1 MKLKNIIFLFFLSL
15 IFISSSL
22 PLNQTINLNE
32 PVISLVKDNF
42 DDLLNYNFLHIEYKE
57 KQLKVSQKLIE
68 LIQTNQHQFL
78 EKLLNVYNLID
89 AKLIV
94 WQAAAFL
101 SDQFSNLSYRQL
113 QQIRIQALSIICF
126 VQDKKITTKYI
137 KNLVKSF
144 TDKKFYSKYEKLLDA
159 DFDLPEYSLF
169 INTFLKN
176 SSNFNYVLDE
186 KEIDNLIGTL
196 SERKVLHENFEL
208 FLQNLLK
215 IKVTFLYKKDVQF
228 NFNQVFE
235 AKDPLLK
242 MLVIK
247 HYILLTKSD
256 FKEFLDF
263 YETSGCKTSELFN
276 RYLDVVS
283 CYLDNVNILN
293 QPMFIFDFFKFYSDL
308 FILKDKYN
316 GFIPFTSFGG
326 NKKLLNIINQMEEI
340 LNIILQK
347 IHEKIG
353 IGPGWIQ
360 KMFLGKMAVPQEVI
374 NFALKIFEDKI
385 LNKI

>member
-1 MKLKNIIFLFFLSL
+1 MKLKNIIVLFFLSL

-22 PLNQTINLNE
+22 PLNQILNHNE
-32 PVISLVKDNF
+32 SVISLVKDNF
-42 DDLLNYNFLHIEYKE
+42 DDLLNYNFLHIEHKE

-78 EKLLNVYNLID
+78 EKLVHVYNLVD
-89 AKLIV
+89 AKFLV

-113 QQIRIQALSIICF
+113 QQIRIQILSVICF
-126 VQDKKITTKYI
+126 VQDKKLTTKYI
-137 KNLVKSF
+137 SNLVKSF
-144 TDKKFYSKYEKLLDA
+144 MYKKFYSKYKKLLDA

-176 SSNFNYVLDE
+176 SSNFNFILDE
-186 KEIDNLIGTL
+186 KEIDNLIGKL
-196 SERKVLHENFEL
+196 SEQKVLHENLEL

-215 IKVTFLYKKDVQF
+215 IKVNFLYKKDVQS
-228 NFNQVFE
+228 NFNQAFE
-235 AKDPLLK
+235 AKDPSLK

-256 FKEFLDF
+256 FKEYLDIH
-263 YETSGCKTSELFN
+263 ETSVCETSELFN

-283 CYLDNVNILN
+283 YYLDNVNILN

-308 FILKDKYN
+308 SVLKDKYK
-316 GFIPFTSFGG
+316 GIIPFTSFGG
-326 NKKLLNIINQMEEI
+326 NKKLLNIINQMEEV

-353 IGPGWIQ
+353 TGPGWIQ
-360 KMFLGKMAVPQEVI
+360 KMFLGKTAIPQEVI
-374 NFALKIFEDKI
+374 NFALKIFEDKF
-385 LNKI
+385 LSKI